1 VEAARLTVGAARVAA
16 QVLAP
21 VIVSVLKS
29 ATREDAT
36 GGHLNVR
43 AEGCRLHIHESQEQ
57 PNRRSDSAH
66 IRGDAAVAVV
76 PVRSPAAVGIAI
88 IARVACDTLS
98 SVASVSMVDAC
109 LSSISPAARRTACPV
124 SSAVCTVSS
133 AARPYLALSFTVRTV
148 SRVAIA
154 IESCTVET
162 VAHRVVIVIVSIA
175 GPGISIA
182 ASAAFGSVQ
191 GVVIDPPRIGLA
203 QVVLTG
209 PVVVVADVAIADPK
223 QLLRARAIIESIVP
237 AHEKAPWWGVHSAML
252 EVCMVVEGI
261 GAVNGPAGTATG
273 TWEWVKS
280 LLRPFM

>member
-88 IARVACDTLS
+88 IARVACDTPS
-98 SVASVSMVDAC
+98 SVASVSTVDAC
-109 LSSISPAARRTACPV
+109 LSSISPAARRTAGPV

-162 VAHRVVIVIVSIA
+162 VAHRVVIVSIA

-182 ASAAFGSVQ
+182 VSAAFGSVQ
-191 GVVIDPPRIGLA
+191 CVVINPPRIGLA
-203 QVVLTG
+203 QVVLSG

-237 AHEKAPWWGVHSAML
+237 AHEKAPWRGPHSAML

-261 GAVNGPAGTATG
+261 GASNGPAGAATG

-280 LLRPFM
+280 LLWPFM

>member
-1 VEAARLTVGAARVAA
+1 MEAARLTVGAARVAA

-29 ATREDAT
+29 ASREDAT

-43 AEGCRLHIHESQEQ
+43 AVGCRLHIHESQEQ
-57 PNRRSDSAH
+57 PNRRSNSVH
-66 IRGDAAVAVV
+66 IRGDAAAAVV
-76 PVRSPAAVGIAI
+76 SVRSSAAVGIAI
-88 IARVACDTLS
+88 IARVACDTPS
-98 SVASVSMVDAC
+98 SVASVSTVDAC
-109 LSSISPAARRTACPV
+109 LSSISPAARRTAGPV

-162 VAHRVVIVIVSIA
+162 VAHRVVIVSIA

-182 ASAAFGSVQ
+182 VSAAFGSVQ
-191 GVVIDPPRIGLA
+191 GVVINPPRIGLA
-203 QVVLTG
+203 QVVLSG

>member
-29 ATREDAT
+29 ASREDAT

-43 AEGCRLHIHESQEQ
+43 AVGCRLHIHESQEQ
-57 PNRRSDSAH
+57 PNRRSNSVH
-66 IRGDAAVAVV
+66 IRGDAAAAVV
-76 PVRSPAAVGIAI
+76 SVRSSAAVGIAI
-88 IARVACDTLS
+88 IARVACDTPS
-98 SVASVSMVDAC
+98 SVASVSTVDAC
-109 LSSISPAARRTACPV
+109 LSSISPAARRTAGPV

-162 VAHRVVIVIVSIA
+162 VAHRVVIVSIA

-182 ASAAFGSVQ
+182 VSAAFGSVQ
-191 GVVIDPPRIGLA
+191 CVVINPPRIGLA
-203 QVVLTG
+203 QVVLSG

-237 AHEKAPWWGVHSAML
+237 AHEKAPWRGPHSAML

-261 GAVNGPAGTATG
+261 GASNGPAGAATG

-280 LLRPFM
+280 LLWPFM

>member
-29 ATREDAT
+29 ASREDAT

-43 AEGCRLHIHESQEQ
+43 AVGCRLHIHESQEQ
-57 PNRRSDSAH
+57 PNRRSNSVH
-66 IRGDAAVAVV
+66 IRGDAAAAVV
-76 PVRSPAAVGIAI
+76 PVRSSAAVGIAI
-88 IARVACDTLS
+88 IARVACDTPS
-98 SVASVSMVDAC
+98 SVASVSTVDAC
-109 LSSISPAARRTACPV
+109 LSSISPAARRTAGPV

-162 VAHRVVIVIVSIA
+162 VAHRVVIVSIA

-182 ASAAFGSVQ
+182 VSAAFGSVQ
-191 GVVIDPPRIGLA
+191 CVVINPPRIGLA
-203 QVVLTG
+203 QVVLSG

-237 AHEKAPWWGVHSAML
+237 AHEKAPWRGPHSAML

-261 GAVNGPAGTATG
+261 GASNGPAGAATG

-280 LLRPFM
+280 LLWPFM

>member
-1 VEAARLTVGAARVAA
+1 MEAARLTVGAARVAA

-124 SSAVCTVSS
+124 SSAVYTVSS

-162 VAHRVVIVIVSIA
+162 VAHRVVIVSIA

-182 ASAAFGSVQ
+182 VSAAFGSVQ
-191 GVVIDPPRIGLA
+191 CVVINPPRIGLA
-203 QVVLTG
+203 QVVLSG

-237 AHEKAPWWGVHSAML
+237 AHEKAPWRGPHSAML

-261 GAVNGPAGTATG
+261 GASNGPAGAATG

-280 LLRPFM
+280 LLWPFM

>member
-162 VAHRVVIVIVSIA
+162 VAHRVVIVSIA

-182 ASAAFGSVQ
+182 VSAAFGSVQ
-191 GVVIDPPRIGLA
+191 CVVINPPRIGLA
-203 QVVLTG
+203 QVVLSG

-237 AHEKAPWWGVHSAML
+237 AHEKAPWRGPHSAML

-261 GAVNGPAGTATG
+261 GASNGPAGAATG

-280 LLRPFM
+280 LLWPFM